1 VRDDPFTHNDGRTT
15 RLLRAEG
22 TVPIYYQGV
31 KYNIPVK
38 MFLPE
43 GFPRAG
49 PICYVTPTANMI
61 IKPGHGL
68 VDGGGLVRRDPSGE
82 WRYPASALAD
92 FARHLADAFGVE
104 PPLFAKPPGY
114 EARPS
119 PPAPQERVSSAYAR
133 NTSVGEYRREAAA
146 ANGDARGAPV
156 PYRGRG
162 QPPPPPPPG
171 PGTREH
177 ARPGASSRYPSPPR
191 SPRVVSQYP
200 PQPGAQHGHAQ
211 HGHGPPPPAGAYPP
225 PPPPPSSAAPPAR
238 A

>member
-1 VRDDPFTHNDGRTT
+1 
-15 RLLRAEG
+15 
-22 TVPIYYQGV
+22 
-31 KYNIPVK
+31 
-38 MFLPE
+38 M
-43 GFPRAG
+43 
-49 PICYVTPTANMI
+49 
-61 IKPGHGL
+61 
-68 VDGGGLVRRDPSGE
+68 RRDPSGE

-92 FARHLADAFGVE
+92 FVRHLADAFGVE

-114 EARPS
+114 EAHPS
-119 PPAPQERVSSAYAR
+119 PPAPQERADAYAR
-133 NTSVGEYRREAAA
+133 NTRGEYRREAAA

-177 ARPGASSRYPSPPR
+177 SRPGASRYPSPPR

-211 HGHGPPPPAGAYPP
+211 HGHGPPPPRGRILRRRRRPRPRAARRRTAVTRAART
-225 PPPPPSSAAPPAR
+225 PSLPGRVGVATSSDDAR
-238 A
+238 ARRFLSRRRRERAVFG